1 MGKSLEVGEA
11 APEFRLQDGGG
22 QWVHSPDLWRSG
34 PAVSFFYPRDDTTI
48 CTAEACAFQGNLS
61 GFEELGATVVGV
73 SADSVASHQAFA
85 GRHGLTY
92 TLLSDAKNEARRA
105 FGVPKTLG
113 VLAGRST
120 YVIDQ
125 EGIIRHAYHAQISAS
140 GHVEEALEAVR
151 ELLPG
156 QGTGSTNPP

>member
-1 MGKSLEVGEA
+1 MGKSLEVGET

-22 QWVHSPDLWRSG
+22 QWVSSPDLWRSG
-34 PAVSFFYPRDDTTI
+34 PAVIFFYPRDDTTI
-48 CTAEACAFQGNLS
+48 CTAEACAFQGSLS

-73 SADSVASHQAFA
+73 SADSVASHEAFA

-92 TLLSDAKNEARRA
+92 TLLSDPENEARRA

-113 VLAGRST
+113 ILAGRST
-120 YVIDQ
+120 YVVDSQ
-125 EGIIRHAYHAQISAS
+125 GVIRHAHHAQISAS
-140 GHVEEALEAVR
+140 GHVEEALAAVR
-151 ELLPG
+151 RVVSA